1 MNKLNVDV
9 NVTKPQLLSHQ
20 SEENSYT
27 GEKTRTYASNAT
39 INHSKVQIIGKGNSS
54 KPNYKRAI
62 GVSQI

>member
-39 INHSKVQIIGKGNSS
+39 INHSKVQIIGKGNS
-54 KPNYKRAI
+54 
-62 GVSQI
+62 